1 MMNNLTIGFS
11 FSKCYN
17 LPMPDVYK
25 KETRVI
31 QIGRSTV
38 RLHAEVPSDSHIEV
52 RVSGGEVQN
61 LSLEGSNRFE
71 EQIAAPDSNG
81 SLVDQVKHVKLESL
95 LFVLAILIYLVTR
108 FVGLEKYP
116 IYFFTDEAIQTVSAE
131 EFVDRGCKGSDGQ
144 LFPTYFLNSYQYNLG
159 TSVYWQVIPYLIFG
173 KSIYVTRAASML
185 ATVLAAVW
193 LGLIFKHAFGSTRA
207 WMAVMLLSIAP
218 AWFLHSR
225 TAFETS
231 LASSLFVGFLYFY
244 LRYRQGDTKKIY
256 LAVILAALT
265 FYAYSPIRM
274 VIGVTAILLFFSDLK
289 YHFQH
294 RKQVGLAFALT
305 LVCAIPMLRFQLVH
319 PDETL
324 QHLRVLNSYWIQ
336 NIPLSEKLLNF
347 GKEYFAGLNPIYWF
361 FANDHDL
368 ARHQMDG
375 YGHMLWAMLPFALLG
390 LGLVF
395 IRFRQSAYRVVFFTL
410 LAAPSGAALA
420 QLGITRALVMII
432 PLTLL
437 AAIGLNWLLEK
448 AVNHW
453 KKLSRTFDLIIFSCL
468 AGFNLFLCVQALT
481 VGSLWYQDYGLA
493 GMQYGARQLVTAINA
508 YLDVHPDAKI
518 LVSPSWANGTDTTM
532 RFFYD
537 GDPPFEMGSIEGY
550 FNEHRPITDTL
561 FVMIPEEF
569 RLVQESGK
577 FQNIHV
583 EETIPYPNGQPGF
596 YFVRLDYVE
605 DIDEILAKEKA
616 ARQVLQKEA
625 LLVQGMKTE
634 VSFSYLDMGSI
645 DKIFDGDDLTLIRT
659 FEANPL
665 RINMAWDSPR
675 PIKGVFVRVGG
686 TATTL
691 TVRAYDDH
699 GALLVEDVSKWDSDP
714 NPRTI
719 PVNFSKIL
727 DVNRLEVEVLST
739 YDSEP
744 AHVHLWEITLQ

>member
-1 MMNNLTIGFS
+1 S
-11 FSKCYN
+11 
-17 LPMPDVYK
+17 P
-25 KETRVI
+25 
-31 QIGRSTV
+31 
-38 RLHAEVPSDSHIEV
+38 
-52 RVSGGEVQN
+52 
-61 LSLEGSNRFE
+61 
-71 EQIAAPDSNG
+71 APDETWLSQ
-81 SLVDQVKHVKLESL
+81 LRHIKLESL
-95 LFVLAILIYLVTR
+95 LFFLAILVYLVTH

-131 EFVDRGCKGSDGQ
+131 EFVERGCKGSDGQ

-173 KSIYVTRAASML
+173 KSIFVTRAASML
-185 ATVLAAVW
+185 ATALAAVW
-193 LGLIFKHAFGSTRA
+193 LGLIFKYAFGSTRA
-207 WMAVMLLSIAP
+207 WLAVMLLSITP

-231 LASSLFVGFLYFY
+231 LASSLFVGFLYYY
-244 LRYRQGDTKKIY
+244 LRYRQGDTRKIY

-274 VIGVTAILLFFSDLK
+274 VVGVIAILLFFSDLK
-289 YHFQH
+289 YHFQR
-294 RKQVGLAFALT
+294 RKQVGLAFGLT
-305 LVCAIPMLRFQLVH
+305 VLCAVPMLRFQLVH

-375 YGHMLWAMLPFALLG
+375 YGHLLWIMLPFVLLG
-390 LGLVF
+390 LGLVLF
-395 IRFRQSAYRVVFFTL
+395 RFRQSAYRVMFYTL

-420 QLGITRALVMII
+420 QLGITRALVMTI

-437 AAIGLNWLLEK
+437 AAVGLNWLLEWVVHRWSK
-448 AVNHW
+448 A
-453 KKLSRTFDLIIFSCL
+453 SRAFDLGIFGCL
-468 AGFNLFLCVQALT
+468 TGFNIFLCVQALT
-481 VGSLWYQDYGLA
+481 VGALWYQDYGLA
-493 GMQYGARQLVTAINA
+493 GMQYGARQLVTTINE
-508 YLDVHPDAKI
+508 YLNVHPDAKI

-532 RFFYD
+532 RFFYED
-537 GDPPFEMGSIEGY
+537 EPPFQMGSIEGY
-550 FNEHRPITDTL
+550 FNEHRAITDTL

-577 FQNIHV
+577 FQDIQI

-605 DIDEILAKEKA
+605 NIDDILAKEKA
-616 ARQVLQKEA
+616 ARQILQEET
-625 LLVQGMKTE
+625 LLVQGVMTD
-634 VSFSYLDMGSI
+634 VSYSYLDMGSM

-665 RINMAWDSPR
+665 RVNLAWDSPR
-675 PIKGVFVRVGG
+675 TIKGVSVRIGG

-691 TVRAYDDH
+691 TIHAYDAH
-699 GALLVEDVSKWDSDP
+699 GTLLLEDVSEWDSDP

-719 PVNFSKIL
+719 PVKFTKPL
-727 DVNRLEVEVLST
+727 DVSHLEVEVLST

>member
-1 MMNNLTIGFS
+1 
-11 FSKCYN
+11 
-17 LPMPDVYK
+17 MPDAHR
-25 KETRVI
+25 KETQEV

-38 RLHAEVPSDSHIEV
+38 RIRAETPVDSHIEV
-52 RVSGGEVQN
+52 RVIGSEIQN
-61 LSLEGSNRFE
+61 LPVQGSDLTE
-71 EQIAAPDSNG
+71 KQNG
-81 SLVDQVKHVKLESL
+81 SPASDETWLFQLRHIKLENL
-95 LFVLAILIYLVTR
+95 LFFLAILVYLVTH

-131 EFVDRGCKGSDGQ
+131 EFVERGCKGSDEQ

-173 KSIYVTRAASML
+173 KSIFVTRAASML
-185 ATVLAAVW
+185 ATALAAVW
-193 LGLIFKHAFGSTRA
+193 LGLIFKYAFGSTRA
-207 WMAVMLLSIAP
+207 WLVVMLLSIAP

-231 LASSLFVGFLYFY
+231 LASSLFVGFLYYY
-244 LRYRQGDTKKIY
+244 LRYRQGDIRKIY

-274 VIGVTAILLFFSDLK
+274 VVGVIAILLFFSDLK

-294 RKQVGLAFALT
+294 RKQVGLAFGLT
-305 LVCAIPMLRFQLVH
+305 VLCAVPMLRFQLVH

-375 YGHMLWAMLPFALLG
+375 YGHLLWIMLPFVLLG
-390 LGLVF
+390 LGLVLF
-395 IRFRQSAYRVVFFTL
+395 RFRQSVYRVVFFTL

-437 AAIGLNWLLEK
+437 AAIGLNWLLEWVVHRWSK
-448 AVNHW
+448 A
-453 KKLSRTFDLIIFSCL
+453 SRAFDLGIFGCL
-468 AGFNLFLCVQALT
+468 AGFNIFLCVQALT
-481 VGSLWYQDYGLA
+481 AGALWYQDYGLA
-493 GMQYGARQLVTAINA
+493 GMQYGARQLVTTINE
-508 YLDVHPDAKI
+508 YLNIHPDAKI

-532 RFFYD
+532 RFFYE
-537 GDPPFEMGSIEGY
+537 GEPPFQMGSIEGY
-550 FNEHRPITDTL
+550 FNEHRAITDTL

-577 FQNIHV
+577 FQDIQI

-605 DIDEILAKEKA
+605 NIDDILAKEKA
-616 ARQVLQKEA
+616 ARQILQEET
-625 LLVQGMKTE
+625 LLVQGVMTD
-634 VSFSYLDMGSI
+634 VSYSYLDMGSM

-665 RINMAWDSPR
+665 RVNLAWDSPR
-675 PIKGVFVRVGG
+675 TIKGVSVRIGG

-691 TVRAYDDH
+691 TIRAYDAH
-699 GALLVEDVSKWDSDP
+699 GTLLLEDVSEWDSDP

-719 PVNFSKIL
+719 PVKFTKPL
-727 DVNRLEVEVLST
+727 DVSRLEVEVLST

>member
-1 MMNNLTIGFS
+1 
-11 FSKCYN
+11 
-17 LPMPDVYK
+17 MPDAQR
-25 KETRVI
+25 KEIQEV

-38 RLHAEVPSDSHIEV
+38 RIRAETPVDSHIEV
-52 RVSGGEVQN
+52 RVIGSEVQN
-61 LSLEGSNRFE
+61 LPMQGSDLTGKQNGSP
-71 EQIAAPDSNG
+71 APDETWLSQ
-81 SLVDQVKHVKLESL
+81 LRHIKLESL
-95 LFVLAILIYLVTR
+95 LFILAILVYLVTH

-131 EFVDRGCKGSDGQ
+131 EFVERGCKGSDGQ

-173 KSIYVTRAASML
+173 KSIFVTRAASML
-185 ATVLAAVW
+185 ATALAAVW
-193 LGLIFKHAFGSTRA
+193 LGLIFKYAFGSNRA
-207 WMAVMLLSIAP
+207 WLVVMLLSIAP

-231 LASSLFVGFLYFY
+231 LASSLFVGFLYYY
-244 LRYRQGDTKKIY
+244 LRYRQGDTRKIY

-274 VIGVTAILLFFSDLK
+274 VVGVIAILLFFSDFK

-294 RKQVGLAFALT
+294 RKQVGLAFGLT
-305 LVCAIPMLRFQLVH
+305 VLCAVPMLRFQLVH

-375 YGHMLWAMLPFALLG
+375 YGHLLWIMLPFVLLG
-390 LGLVF
+390 LGLVLF
-395 IRFRQSAYRVVFFTL
+395 RFYQSAYRVVFFTL

-437 AAIGLNWLLEK
+437 AAVGLNWLLEWVVHRWSK
-448 AVNHW
+448 A
-453 KKLSRTFDLIIFSCL
+453 SRVFDLGIFGCL
-468 AGFNLFLCVQALT
+468 AGFNIFLCVQALT
-481 VGSLWYQDYGLA
+481 VGALWYQDYGLA
-493 GMQYGARQLVTAINA
+493 GMQYGARQLVTTINE
-508 YLDVHPDAKI
+508 YLNVHPDAKI

-532 RFFYD
+532 RFFYE
-537 GDPPFEMGSIEGY
+537 GEPPFQMGSIEGY
-550 FNEHRPITDTL
+550 FNEHRAITDTL

-577 FQNIHV
+577 FQDIQI

-605 DIDEILAKEKA
+605 NIDDILAKEKA
-616 ARQVLQKEA
+616 ARQILQEET
-625 LLVQGMKTE
+625 LLVQGVMTD
-634 VSFSYLDMGSI
+634 VSYSYLDMGSI

-665 RINMAWDSPR
+665 RVNLAWDSPR
-675 PIKGVFVRVGG
+675 TIKGVFVRIGG

-691 TVRAYDDH
+691 TIRAYDAHDT
-699 GALLVEDVSKWDSDP
+699 LLLEDVSEWDSDP

-719 PVNFSKIL
+719 PVNFTKPL
-727 DVNRLEVEVLST
+727 DVSRLEVEVLST

>member
-1 MMNNLTIGFS
+1 
-11 FSKCYN
+11 
-17 LPMPDVYK
+17 MPDAQR
-25 KETRVI
+25 KETQEV

-38 RLHAEVPSDSHIEV
+38 RIRAETPVDSHIEV
-52 RVSGGEVQN
+52 RVIGSEVQN
-61 LSLEGSNRFE
+61 LPVQGSDLTGKQNGSP
-71 EQIAAPDSNG
+71 APDETWLSQ
-81 SLVDQVKHVKLESL
+81 LRHIKLESL
-95 LFVLAILIYLVTR
+95 LFFLAILVYLVTH

-131 EFVDRGCKGSDGQ
+131 EFVERGCKGSDGQ

-173 KSIYVTRAASML
+173 KSIFVTRAASML
-185 ATVLAAVW
+185 ATALAAVW
-193 LGLIFKHAFGSTRA
+193 LGLIFKYAFGSTRA
-207 WMAVMLLSIAP
+207 WLVVMLLSITP

-231 LASSLFVGFLYFY
+231 LASSLFVGFLYYY
-244 LRYRQGDTKKIY
+244 LRYRQGDTRKIY

-274 VIGVTAILLFFSDLK
+274 VVGMIAILLFFSDLK

-294 RKQVGLAFALT
+294 RKQVGLAFGLT
-305 LVCAIPMLRFQLVH
+305 VLCAVPMLRFQLVH

-375 YGHMLWAMLPFALLG
+375 YGHLLWIMLPFVLLG
-390 LGLVF
+390 LGLVLF
-395 IRFRQSAYRVVFFTL
+395 RFRQSAYRVVFFTL

-437 AAIGLNWLLEK
+437 AAVGLNWLLEWVVHRWSK
-448 AVNHW
+448 A
-453 KKLSRTFDLIIFSCL
+453 SRAFDLGIFGCL
-468 AGFNLFLCVQALT
+468 AGFNIFLCVQALT
-481 VGSLWYQDYGLA
+481 VGALWYQDYGLA
-493 GMQYGARQLVTAINA
+493 GMQYGARQLVTTINE
-508 YLDVHPDAKI
+508 YLNVHPDAKI

-532 RFFYD
+532 RFFYE
-537 GDPPFEMGSIEGY
+537 GEPPFQMGSIEGY
-550 FNEHRPITDTL
+550 FNEHRAITDTL

-577 FQNIHV
+577 FQDIQI
-583 EETIPYPNGQPGF
+583 EETIPYPNSQPGF

-605 DIDEILAKEKA
+605 NIDDILAKEKA
-616 ARQVLQKEA
+616 ARQILQEET
-625 LLVQGMKTE
+625 LLVQGVMTD
-634 VSFSYLDMGSI
+634 VSYSYLDMGSM

-665 RINMAWDSPR
+665 RVNLTWDSPR
-675 PIKGVFVRVGG
+675 MIKGVSVRIGG

-691 TVRAYDDH
+691 TIRAYDTH
-699 GALLVEDVSKWDSDP
+699 GTLLLEDVSEWDSDP

-719 PVNFSKIL
+719 PVNFTKPL
-727 DVNRLEVEVLST
+727 DVIRLEVEVLST